1 MEPTIDLL
9 DPQTLELVRR
19 WPHGSDTQ
27 IWTIS
32 FSPDG
37 RRILTTSARTVRVWD
52 LVTGRLVHELVGHG
66 NEVLC
71 AAYSA
76 DGTRIASGG
85 RDGNVRIWSA
95 ETFDQLARLGGHQD
109 FVFSLAWRPD
119 SQQLISGSGD
129 HTVRIWDTVPMKDRV
144 RARRVRQGL
153 IPRLEPKVR
162 QLFADLSDASKVV
175 EHLKSNQSLSARE
188 RQVALQIV
196 LGISLERLNA
206 DHVPASGPRP

>member
-1 MEPTIDLL
+1 MEPSIDLL
-9 DPQTLELVRR
+9 DPQSLELVGR

-27 IWTIS
+27 IWSIS

-37 RRILTTSARTVRVWD
+37 RRILTASARTVRIWD
-52 LVTGRLVHELVGHG
+52 TATGRLVHELVGHG

-71 AAYSA
+71 ASYSP
-76 DGTRIASGG
+76 DGKRIASGG

-129 HTVRIWDTVPMKDRV
+129 QKDRV
-144 RARRVRQGL
+144 RARRERQGL
-153 IPRLEPKVR
+153 MPRLEPKVR
-162 QLFADLSDASKVV
+162 QLFAELGDAGKVV
-175 EHLKSNQSLSARE
+175 EKVKSDRLLSARE
-188 RQVALQIV
+188 RQVALQTV
-196 LGISLERLNA
+196 LGISLDRLNA
-206 DHVPASGPRP
+206 DHVPAGKVR